1 MNKLAAKEGCAR
13 CPWRQTNE
21 CKERRSEIR
30 VCDFFRGIRVCDKVD
45 VALAGRMLGDELEPV
60 G

>member
-1 MNKLAAKEGCAR
+1 MNVKKDVLKF
-13 CPWRQTNE
+13 
-21 CKERRSEIR
+21 
-30 VCDFFRGIRVCDKVD
+30 VCVIFLRGIRVCDEVD

>member
-1 MNKLAAKEGCAR
+1 MNVKKDVLKF
-13 CPWRQTNE
+13 
-21 CKERRSEIR
+21 